1 MLLTTTATAT
11 AMAAPELLLP
21 DTLAE
26 RLRAQD
32 TRAAALQALDK
43 LPSPCPPELALAAA
57 PALVD
62 VAAATEEREVLDR
75 CGLLLARLLAEAL
88 PDPSAVYGAALG
100 GERGAAWHAP
110 HLLVAAT
117 QRALGNGSGEGGQQP
132 LGREDA
138 YSFACMHA
146 YAPPAYARGFTAPEA
161 AAGRTVMECI
171 RTVRALLPS
180 FFLQVVVLLPASLP
194 GPRWFA

>member
-1 MLLTTTATAT
+1 MTTATATAT
-11 AMAAPELLLP
+11 AMAAPELLLLLP

-43 LPSPCPPELALAAA
+43 LPPPCPPELALAAA

-100 GERGAAWHAP
+100 GERGAGSDAP
-110 HLLVAAT
+110 FSTGRAA
-117 QRALGNGSGEGGQQP
+117 G
-132 LGREDA
+132 
-138 YSFACMHA
+138 
-146 YAPPAYARGFTAPEA
+146 APPPAAARGFLILRQAVSRVARCVNLHRGGGAE
-161 AAGRTVMECI
+161 R
-171 RTVRALLPS
+171 
-180 FFLQVVVLLPASLP
+180 
-194 GPRWFA
+194 PRPR